1 MLPAGR
7 TESEGFAM
15 PTFDVVPSD
24 VEGFMDELQP
34 LQSAFPD
41 CFPRREPRAH
51 CFDSMV
57 GQFS

>member
-34 LQSAFPD
+34 FQSAFPD
-41 CFPRREPRAH
+41 WFPRREPRAH
-51 CFDSMV
+51 CFDYMV